1 MNQKKNEPRA
11 NPETQQEREDEDTRT
26 EFTAEYLGAKLGGK
40 VGRGGSMLLWSIAW
54 AILVLSTML
63 GFGLLV
69 SALKNA
75 GVLGCLSLSMTYFV
89 ASTLAWSWP
98 WSQQ

>member
-1 MNQKKNEPRA
+1 MNQKKEPQP
-11 NPETQQEREDEDTRT
+11 NPQTQQESDDEDTRT

-40 VGRGGSMLLWSIAW
+40 VGRGGSMLLWAIAW

-75 GVLGCLSLSMTYFV
+75 GVLGCVSLLVTYC
-89 ASTLAWSWP
+89 AANILALSWP
-98 WSQQ
+98 WWLR